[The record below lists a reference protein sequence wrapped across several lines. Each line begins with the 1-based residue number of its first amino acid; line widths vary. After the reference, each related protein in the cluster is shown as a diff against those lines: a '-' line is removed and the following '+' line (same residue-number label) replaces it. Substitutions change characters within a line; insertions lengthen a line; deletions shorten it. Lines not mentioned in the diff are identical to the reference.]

1 MQAITDSLSRKIVI
15 VVTLFFN
22 RSVPQL
28 KFTTFLS
35 VKMVWGYSSAGRAP
49 ALQAGGRRFD
59 PDYLHQKDRSLKAF
73 ENR

>member
-28 KFTTFLS
+28 KFTTFFQIPLKDLS
-35 VKMVWGYSSAGRAP
+35 V
-49 ALQAGGRRFD
+49 ALLFITFNTLFSFQGAISGPF
-59 PDYLHQKDRSLKAF
+59 
-73 ENR
+73 